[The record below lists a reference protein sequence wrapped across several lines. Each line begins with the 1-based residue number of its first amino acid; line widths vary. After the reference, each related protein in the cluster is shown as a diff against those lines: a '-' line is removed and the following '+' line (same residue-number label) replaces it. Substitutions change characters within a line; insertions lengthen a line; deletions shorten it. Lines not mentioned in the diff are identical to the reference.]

1 MKLKNILAASIIMA
15 MLLMAGCTNKP
26 DSPKE
31 KVEVDNLKYDKF
43 TSESYTAIFKDYINN
58 TDEKNLIY
66 SPYSYKL
73 ALEGLGRVTS
83 DFDEDE
89 YLGYAARDNMPKE
102 LSGTRTKTLTMLNKN
117 EFKTKDKS
125 INIVSFPDEAAEFSD
140 RAKKEVFGEALWPS
154 EYDNGARFAIM
165 NATKFESEWAEPFDK
180 GMIEEDEFCSYGDG
194 SGKPGSITMKKYMFG
209 EIDHLAYDDDDVMV
223 GMKPLKSTNSAV
235 YFIAAK
241 DYSKEKIINIAEN
254 IPLYIN
260 KLRDY
265 KEDNGAKYYDYVN
278 IKVPT
283 IMNETKIDVLKAE
296 LNGGHESL
304 AKGFKVREIITNKG
318 EEELYIGDITQ
329 FARFKLDDKGVRAEA
344 VTDIK
349 AEGAEMP
356 VENPTELNIECTH
369 PFFVVVESEGVV
381 TFITYIGY

>member
-1 MKLKNILAASIIMA
+1 MKCKNILAAIIIL
-15 MLLMAGCTNKP
+15 MLLMTGCTNVP
-26 DSPKE
+26 EAPKE

-43 TSESYTAIFKDYINN
+43 TSESYNAIFMDYINN

-83 DFDEDE
+83 DFDADD
-89 YLGYAARDNMPKE
+89 YLGYAVQGNMPKE

-117 EFKTKDKS
+117 EFATKDKS
-125 INIVSFPDEAAEFSD
+125 INVVEFPDEATRLSD
-140 RAKKEVFGEALWPS
+140 KAKKEVLGELLWPS
-154 EYDNGARFAIM
+154 EYDGATRFAIM

-180 GMIEEDEFCSYGDG
+180 SLMRDDEFSTYGNG
-194 SGKPGSITMKKYMFG
+194 SGKPGDIIKKKYMIG
-209 EIDHLAYDDDDVMV
+209 ELDTLAYDDDDVMV
-223 GMKPLKSTNSAV
+223 GMKPLKKTNSAV

-241 DYSKEKIINIAEN
+241 EYTKDKITKIAANITT
-254 IPLYIN
+254 YVN

-265 KEDNGAKYYDYVN
+265 KEGNGAKFYDYVN

-283 IMNETKIDVLKAE
+283 ILDETKVDVLKAE
-296 LNGGHESL
+296 LNGGHRGL
-304 AKGFKVREIITNKG
+304 ANGFKVRDTITNKG
-318 EEELYIGDITQ
+318 DEELYIGDITQ

-349 AEGAEMP
+349 AVGAEAP
-356 VENPTELNIECTH
+356 VENPTELNIECTE

-381 TFITYIGY
+381 TFISFIAY